1 MPDVY
6 SIVTERV
13 LNQLSWGNIPW
24 HCPWKESFNG
34 AISYATGKPYS
45 LLNQILLG
53 AMPGEYLTFNQA
65 IAVGGSVRKGE
76 KSKVIVFWK
85 MLEEV
90 DEDTGEVKTIPYLKY
105 INVFNISQC
114 EHIAPRWAVTVM
126 RDEGTDLAPDEDADA
141 LIDSYVSRSH
151 VKLDIVESNHAY
163 YSPSEDTVVIP
174 KLSQYTELA
183 EYYSTA
189 FHELAHST
197 GHSTRLNRITQKAA
211 FGSDV
216 YSKEELCAEIASSF
230 LLSICGLET
239 PSSIRN
245 NTAYINNWY
254 KALQD
259 DKRLIVTAASLAEK
273 AVHYILGDKEES
285 NDGN

>member
-6 SIVTERV
+6 QIVTDRI
-13 LNQLSWGNIPW
+13 LDQLSWGNIPW
-24 HCPWKESFNG
+24 HCPWKESTMG

-53 AMPGEYLTFNQA
+53 GMPGEYLTFNQA
-65 IAVGGSVRKGE
+65 IAVGGNVRKGE

-90 DEDTGEVKTIPYLKY
+90 DQDTGEVKTIPYLKY
-105 INVFNISQC
+105 INVFNLDQC

-126 RDEGTDLAPDEDADA
+126 RDEGTELTPDEDADSV
-141 LIDSYVSRSH
+141 INNYVDRSH
-151 VKLDIVESNHAY
+151 VKLEIVESNQAY
-163 YSPSEDTVVIP
+163 YAPFDDTVVIP

-197 GHSTRLNRITQKAA
+197 GHKSRLNRITQNAA
-211 FGSDV
+211 FSSEI

-254 KALQD
+254 KALKE
-259 DKRLIVTAASLAEK
+259 DKRLIVTAASMAEK
-273 AVHYILGDKEES
+273 AVHYIMGETEAE
-285 NDGN
+285 NDG